1 MSKKPKSA
9 ISITQARILIGVT
22 IWSGICGSIICESE
36 AQMIAEAFKA
46 IAFFILLVVV
56 ELNFARD
63 KKEKKLTKS
72 NK

>member
-1 MSKKPKSA
+1 MKQSSC

-22 IWSGICGSIICESE
+22 IWSGVCGSIICESE
-36 AQMIAEAFKA
+36 AQMIAEAVKA
-46 IAFFILLVVV
+46 IAFFILLVSV

-63 KKEKKLTKS
+63 KKEEQLTES